1 MEPDEKTLRPLVQEL
16 EKLLHSAFQPTGSL
30 CAGTPVS
37 CSRITN
43 SDGFALSA
51 LIVMAA
57 LSVLYIAVRSSVYVQ
72 LCAATACGLLGMLAV
87 RKRYLPEVEVDEPW
101 LPGRKVFLGDAA
113 CLAVAGNEMLQK
125 ARKKNQ
131 PLSIVVFD
139 FSDLPE
145 LQYIYQGQVP
155 RDLGR
160 TIEIKLRSVAPDKG
174 TVVRTGPTTFTVLLP
189 NFDTRKTLRAVCE
202 AFGKAC
208 CFEFA
213 MGDNEILLIP
223 DYLVKTIRRGSE
235 SVEDVYQVLRAEL
248 LKAQLHAK
256 RRQIYLRRE
265 RKSHSRPMTLSS
277 TRDAQA
283 KSIQESRIVPVAAT
297 LSVAF

>member
-1 MEPDEKTLRPLVQEL
+1 MQEL
-16 EKLLHSAFQPTGSL
+16 EKLLNSAFQPTGSL

-43 SDGFALSA
+43 RDGFALGA

-57 LSVLYIAVRSSVYVQ
+57 LSVLYVAVRSSVYVQ
-72 LCAATACGLLGMLAV
+72 LCTATAGGLLGMLAV
-87 RKRYLPEVEVDEPW
+87 RKRHSTEVEVDEPW
-101 LPGRKVFLGDAA
+101 LPGRKVFRDDAG
-113 CLAVAGNEMLQK
+113 CLAVMGNEMLQK
-125 ARKKNQ
+125 TRNRNQ

-145 LQYIYQGQVP
+145 LQNIYAGQVP

-160 TIEIKLRSVAPDKG
+160 TIERKLQSVAPAKG
-174 TVVRTGPTTFTVLLP
+174 TVVRTGPTTFAVLLP
-189 NFDTRKTLRAVCE
+189 NFDTRKTLRAVRE

-223 DYLVKTIRRGSE
+223 DYLVKTIRSGTE
-235 SVEDVYQVLRAEL
+235 SVEDVCKALGGDIC
-248 LKAQLHAK
+248 KAQIHAK

-265 RKSHSRPMTLSS
+265 RESHSRPMTLS
-277 TRDAQA
+277 RQ
-283 KSIQESRIVPVAAT
+283 
-297 LSVAF
+297 L